1 MDGISSRLLKL
12 TAPSVARSLTQLFN
26 YSLQTGEIPS
36 EWKSANITPVLK
48 KGRKEDVNNYRPIS
62 VLPIVAKVFERIVHK
77 QLYEYLERSRPVR
90 LSSQTQYLGCS
101 AKGN

>member
-12 TAPSVARSLTQLFN
+12 TTPGVARSLSQL
-26 YSLQTGEIPS
+26 LIVKTGEIPS

-62 VLPIVAKVFERIVHK
+62 VLPIVAKVFERINC
-77 QLYEYLERSRPVR
+77 
-90 LSSQTQYLGCS
+90 SQTTL
-101 AKGN
+101 